1 MQMTFAAIAAG
12 ASVLGL
18 AFANLAP
25 QVAPRA
31 SRWRSLSSA
40 GLRPVVAV
48 TPAFAL
54 ILFLLTLP
62 SAPPFSSGLTLGW
75 GFLTGAVL
83 GLYALF
89 EAAGASKVGAWP
101 AGTVGLLSAACLG
114 PSVILLIFRGYPNE
128 ALTGCA
134 LGSVFVAAMCSSTAR
149 PLCAAAPAEKR
160 ETLRCYRGVEVFAL
174 ATVAVTAAAR
184 LGIGHFPRPDP
195 AAAAG
200 AYWASPALMVAAA
213 ALLLALLSGG
223 WQRQTSPPV
232 VWRAILA
239 CGLAAA
245 GFVVVIA
252 AVLQVKLLPALA
264 WELPLFGLLAFGLV
278 LWGLMQGE
286 QAAEKEEE
294 FRPVAL
300 AFGAVLVALA
310 VSTIAFRRLH
320 GYGETL
326 VLLSALPVVA
336 VAYLGRGGSRD
347 PSSPRG
353 ESRGEPITESLGV
366 GAFSLVLLLA
376 LYRVFSERAGRAPA
390 LDFQQHYDFLG
401 VIIGSAACFGLLA
414 FTAQGIDAARPRIEA
429 SAKVPW
435 ALIGRAIL
443 LGAFLAAVPMAL
455 GAVWGAKAL
464 GAFLAG
470 LVVAQATW
478 MMLAAWAVGE
488 ERERVLATA
497 MHIYL
502 VAAALIAVQF
512 SPLVLGLEL
521 RRAEKLWIVGIIT
534 ALAIIWVA
542 ASESSRARPEAK
554 KGSGP
559 Q

>member
-1 MQMTFAAIAAG
+1 
-12 ASVLGL
+12 
-18 AFANLAP
+18 
-25 QVAPRA
+25 
-31 SRWRSLSSA
+31 
-40 GLRPVVAV
+40 
-48 TPAFAL
+48 
-54 ILFLLTLP
+54 
-62 SAPPFSSGLTLGW
+62 
-75 GFLTGAVL
+75 
-83 GLYALF
+83 
-89 EAAGASKVGAWP
+89 
-101 AGTVGLLSAACLG
+101 
-114 PSVILLIFRGYPNE
+114 
-128 ALTGCA
+128 
-134 LGSVFVAAMCSSTAR
+134 
-149 PLCAAAPAEKR
+149 
-160 ETLRCYRGVEVFAL
+160 
-174 ATVAVTAAAR
+174 
-184 LGIGHFPRPDP
+184 
-195 AAAAG
+195 
-200 AYWASPALMVAAA
+200 MVAAA

-245 GFVVVIA
+245 GLVVVIA
-252 AVLQVKLLPALA
+252 AVLQVKLLPELA

-310 VSTIAFRRLH
+310 VSTVAFRRLH

-336 VAYLGRGGSRD
+336 VAYLGRGSSRD

-429 SAKVPW
+429 SAKGPW

-478 MMLAAWAVGE
+478 MMLAAWVVGE
-488 ERERVLATA
+488 DRERVLATA

-502 VAAALIAVQF
+502 MAAALITVQF

-521 RRAEKLWIVGIIT
+521 RRAQKLWIVGIIT

-542 ASESSRARPEAK
+542 ATESRRARREAR